1 MTEEKNLL
9 LQTKYFGQ
17 VECPEERLLRF
28 DKGLFGFE
36 EEKVFCLLPFQGSG
50 GSLLCFQSARTPQLA
65 FVAMN
70 PFSLK
75 PDYAPVLTGEELGEL
90 GVERSEEL
98 CFYALCVVRSPV
110 ADSTVNLRCPV
121 AVNDRTGQAM
131 QVILESGDYH
141 MRHLLSEFGAGKGEA
156 LC

>member
-1 MTEEKNLL
+1 ML
-9 LQTKYFGQ
+9 LQTKYFG
-17 VECPEERLLRF
+17 EADCEHLLRF
-28 DKGLFGFE
+28 EKGLFGFE
-36 EEKVFCLLPFQGSG
+36 EEKEFCLMPFEGSG

-75 PDYAPVLTGEELGEL
+75 PDYAPVLTGEELREL

-98 CFYALCVVRSPV
+98 CFYTLCVVRSPV

-121 AVNDRTGQAM
+121 AINEHTRRAV
-131 QVILESGDYH
+131 QVILEEGGYH
-141 MRHLLSEFGAGKGEA
+141 MHHLLSEFGRKEEGAP
-156 LC
+156 C

>member
-1 MTEEKNLL
+1 MRLK
-9 LQTKYFGQ
+9 TKYFG
-17 VECPEERLLRF
+17 EIDCPEEEKLF
-28 DKGLFGFE
+28 FSEGLFGFE
-36 EEKVFCLLPFQGSG
+36 EEKEFCLMPFEGSG

-121 AVNDRTGQAM
+121 AVNERTGQAM

-141 MRHLLSEFGAGKGEA
+141 MRHLLSEFGAGKGEG

>member
-1 MTEEKNLL
+1 ML
-9 LQTKYFGQ
+9 LQTKYFG
-17 VECPEERLLRF
+17 EADCEHLLRF
-28 DKGLFGFE
+28 EKGLFGFE
-36 EEKVFCLLPFQGSG
+36 EEKEFCLMPFEGSG

-98 CFYALCVVRSPV
+98 CFYVLCAVKEPV
-110 ADSTVNLRCPV
+110 GESTLNLRCPV

-131 QVILESGDYH
+131 QSILEEGGYH
-141 MRHLLSEFGAGKGEA
+141 MHHLLSEFGRKEEGAS
-156 LC
+156 C